1 MTFLILSCR
10 VQASFDAFRD
20 KTDLR
25 ASCKTSV
32 FCLLTMN
39 ISTLVKEGFH
49 RQNNPTNHKI
59 DGIDLKNNW
68 DVINEKQF
76 QEGSDQY
83 QSDFKVSWKSNK
95 PLLRNGVDNICKKQI
110 IILRKKIPKKN
121 NKAIRWKRTTLILQC
136 KVYIKRYLVFW
147 H

>member
-32 FCLLTMN
+32 FCLLTMK
-39 ISTLVKEGFH
+39 ISTLHVVKEGFH

-59 DGIDLKNNW
+59 DDIDLKNN
-68 DVINEKQF
+68 
-76 QEGSDQY
+76 
-83 QSDFKVSWKSNK
+83 
-95 PLLRNGVDNICKKQI
+95 
-110 IILRKKIPKKN
+110 
-121 NKAIRWKRTTLILQC
+121 
-136 KVYIKRYLVFW
+136 
-147 H
+147 